1 MVNIIGVNIPTPD
14 LNLTGFFSGTWIYI
28 LIIGF
33 IGIALI
39 LTLVLVLFFRT
50 YNRRVIIFENIS
62 GQGYQP
68 VLKTRARVIRLGTG
82 GEEVLKTIAGK
93 HFLSAYGRKMGKNT
107 YWYAKGSDGYLYN
120 IILGDL
126 DTKMAMLDIEPIDRD
141 VRMFH
146 VAIDRLSDQTYGK
159 HSFLEK
165 YGVHLMLFLF
175 LIVLILGMWFIIG
188 KVGNAT
194 NSLSNT
200 AETNAEVAQTNRE
213 VLVALNNIL
222 SQDQQTGVTPAPP
235 DIPIS

>member
-1 MVNIIGVNIPTPD
+1 MVDIIGVNIPTPD

-82 GEEVLKTIAGK
+82 GEEVLKTMAGNY
-93 HFLSAYGRKMGKNT
+93 FLSAYGRKMGKNT
-107 YWYAKGSDGYLYN
+107 YWYAKGTDGYLYN

-126 DTKMAMLDIEPIDRD
+126 DTKMAM
-141 VRMFH
+141 
-146 VAIDRLSDQTYGK
+146 
-159 HSFLEK
+159 
-165 YGVHLMLFLF
+165 
-175 LIVLILGMWFIIG
+175 
-188 KVGNAT
+188 
-194 NSLSNT
+194 
-200 AETNAEVAQTNRE
+200 
-213 VLVALNNIL
+213 
-222 SQDQQTGVTPAPP
+222 
-235 DIPIS
+235 